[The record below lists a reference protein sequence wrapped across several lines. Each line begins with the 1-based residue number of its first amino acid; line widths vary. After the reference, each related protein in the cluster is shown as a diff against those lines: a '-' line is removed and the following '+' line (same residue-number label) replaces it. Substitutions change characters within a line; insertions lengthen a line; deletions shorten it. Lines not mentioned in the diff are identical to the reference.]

1 MHHVR
6 ATIACEQTKR
16 NWQRPD
22 KNNLLMSSPVT
33 KGEDGGRKER
43 KRRWEERGR
52 RIKGGGRKGG
62 KESDGRRDEG
72 GRRKEREG
80 AGEIWRERKQER
92 KRNRKEEKIYNKP

>member
-1 MHHVR
+1 MHHAR
-6 ATIACEQTKR
+6 ATIACEETKR

-52 RIKGGGRKGG
+52 RIKEEGRRG

-92 KRNRKEEKIYNKP
+92 KRNRKEERVYNKP